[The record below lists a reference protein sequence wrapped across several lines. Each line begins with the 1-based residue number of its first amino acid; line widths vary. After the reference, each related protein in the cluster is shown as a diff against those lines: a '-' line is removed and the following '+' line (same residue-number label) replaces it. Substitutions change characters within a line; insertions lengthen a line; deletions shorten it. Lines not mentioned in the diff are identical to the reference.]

1 MPHLG
6 ARQFGLQRL
15 GGGSEFVQAIQQ
27 APRRCRSRRVMVIGG
42 VLMIAG
48 VLLGPVRLIDEKQE
62 SQQNPPEGGVFPT
75 LNTVAGI
82 SNIPYQERPARLASS
97 GL

>member
-1 MPHLG
+1 M
-6 ARQFGLQRL
+6 
-15 GGGSEFVQAIQQ
+15 
-27 APRRCRSRRVMVIGG
+27 IGG

-62 SQQNPPEGGVFPT
+62 SQKAKTPPEGGVFPDT
-75 LNTVAGI
+75 NTVAGI
-82 SNIPYQERPARLASS
+82 SNIPLSGETARQRLASS

>member
-1 MPHLG
+1 
-6 ARQFGLQRL
+6 
-15 GGGSEFVQAIQQ
+15 
-27 APRRCRSRRVMVIGG
+27 MVIGG

-62 SQQNPPEGGVFPT
+62 SQKAKTRPKAGFSRT
-75 LNTVAGI
+75 LTQ
-82 SNIPYQERPARLASS
+82 SQELATSPLSGETARQRLASS